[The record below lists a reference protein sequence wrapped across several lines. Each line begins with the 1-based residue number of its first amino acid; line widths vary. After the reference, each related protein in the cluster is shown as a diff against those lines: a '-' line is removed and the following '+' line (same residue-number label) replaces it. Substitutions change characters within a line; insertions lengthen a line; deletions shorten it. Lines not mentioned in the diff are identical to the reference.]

1 MLSLARHDDGGVNV
15 VVSAPMLTDI
25 FCTDLTNY
33 EDFAMDNRSTSTGI
47 RVRKEKEE
55 MQSEEGRG

>member
-15 VVSAPMLTDI
+15 VVSAPMLTDMSS
-25 FCTDLTNY
+25 TNLANY
-33 EDFAMDNRSTSTGI
+33 EDFAIDNRSTGTVT
-47 RVRKEKEE
+47 RVRTEKEE